1 MITKPPWDAPRPVM
15 EKWVNEQLDA
25 KGLEFFKTTVCAEI
39 AEDDEQGRLDDE
51 ISFAEIAGD
60 IQPLRER
67 LLELLPALAKTPAQ
81 ARGLKYVAENFVHL
95 PKRARGHRYQ
105 KLDDPVGAAVEDCK
119 RIRALWQ
126 KHYGKRNRGN
136 SLVSAET
143 IAAKRRKITVD
154 KIIERRKHPVKPV
167 VWHGR

>member
-1 MITKPPWDAPRPVM
+1 MKPPWDAPAADM
-15 EKWVNEQLDA
+15 TKWVIEQLDA
-25 KGLEFFKTTVCAEI
+25 QALEFFKTTVCAEI
-39 AEDDEQGRLDDE
+39 AEDEEQGRLDDE

-105 KLDDPVGAAVEDCK
+105 KLEDPVGAAVADCK
-119 RIRALWQ
+119 RIRVLWRQ
-126 KHYGKRNRGN
+126 YYGKRNRLN
-136 SLVSAET
+136 LVTAEA
-143 IAAKRRKITVD
+143 IAAKRNGVTVEKIL
-154 KIIERRKHPVKPV
+154 ERRKRRVKPV
-167 VWHGR
+167 IWHGS